1 MPTRVR
7 VSSFLVHSWRQGQN
21 VGIFHWKCIWWQ
33 YFTLQSPFLF
43 TILEIGL
50 SWRDKFA
57 ERFRML
63 SAFLLPEQVMCMRC
77 GLALVERARAR
88 GMSSASENA
97 NSARFY
103 LLRRKE
109 RLQGAQLIT
118 CARLEVGSLSVWRK
132 GTHPPA
138 GSWPSG
144 GIRRCDK
151 PQDTETWDGSRM
163 IKMDTRP
170 MTSLPC
176 LQWQSTDFAVSLTS
190 LTKPWNRQTSLPS
203 PFVFSLT
210 RWSSSAT
217 TCQSLRGQQQ
227 NWTICKNVAY
237 CLKYQFDYFDL
248 NILYV
253 CI

>member
-1 MPTRVR
+1 MHAVR
-7 VSSFLVHSWRQGQN
+7 
-21 VGIFHWKCIWWQ
+21 
-33 YFTLQSPFLF
+33 
-43 TILEIGL
+43 
-50 SWRDKFA
+50 
-57 ERFRML
+57 L
-63 SAFLLPEQVMCMRC
+63 SAC
-77 GLALVERARAR
+77 GKKARAR

-227 NWTICKNVAY
+227 N
-237 CLKYQFDYFDL
+237 L
-248 NILYV
+248 NHL
-253 CI
+253 